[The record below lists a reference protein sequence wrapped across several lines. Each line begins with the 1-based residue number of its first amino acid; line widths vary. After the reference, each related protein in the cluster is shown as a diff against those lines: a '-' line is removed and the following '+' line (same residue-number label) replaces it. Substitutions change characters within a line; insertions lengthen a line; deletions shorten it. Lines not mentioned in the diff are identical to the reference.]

1 MAGVRLAA
9 QVERAVP
16 VPKENNAPAE
26 RWRRHHNQRAASWLR
41 RSSGP
46 SRSRKKTKPVILE
59 RIRRLSDCAAR
70 GANIPLDFR
79 TFLQWTSREGTG

>member
-1 MAGVRLAA
+1 MTGAPRLAA

-26 RWRRHHNQRAASWLR
+26 RWRRHPNPRAASWLR
-41 RSSGP
+41 T
-46 SRSRKKTKPVILE
+46 SRSRKETKPVMLE